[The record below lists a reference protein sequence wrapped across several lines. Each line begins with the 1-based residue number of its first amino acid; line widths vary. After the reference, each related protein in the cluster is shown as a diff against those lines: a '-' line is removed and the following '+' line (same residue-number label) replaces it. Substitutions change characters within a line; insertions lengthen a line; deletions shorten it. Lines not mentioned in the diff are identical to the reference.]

1 MPWPVGDIEDALLHR
16 VLGGGSVHDAQ
27 ICVIFYLTRWRPL
40 TSLGTQICVIKEG
53 TGAMLGLGSFR
64 AAGSVLIGVAVMLS
78 LGKGLRQSLGLF
90 MPSLTR
96 DLPVSVTDFTLAVA
110 IQNLAWGALQ
120 PIAGAWVVRL
130 GFRPVMVAGGALYA
144 AGLAT
149 LATAQGALG
158 VSIGAGVLIGL
169 ALACTASAIAMAVA
183 RGLGCGALEGFRH
196 GYGRWIGRRADRG
209 ADRPGPY

>member
-1 MPWPVGDIEDALLHR
+1 
-16 VLGGGSVHDAQ
+16 
-27 ICVIFYLTRWRPL
+27 
-40 TSLGTQICVIKEG
+40 
-53 TGAMLGLGSFR
+53 MLGLGSFR

-130 GFRPVMVAGGALYA
+130 GFRPVMVAGALA
-144 AGLAT
+144 SGCGLA
-149 LATAQGALG
+149 
-158 VSIGAGVLIGL
+158 
-169 ALACTASAIAMAVA
+169 
-183 RGLGCGALEGFRH
+183 
-196 GYGRWIGRRADRG
+196 
-209 ADRPGPY
+209 